1 MLIILL
7 RCSPAH
13 FSLPEVWGFRS
24 QQAQL
29 GYRGHVN
36 DRERAPLASEAG
48 DSRGKEGEGLI
59 EREQLLIERTSLK
72 SDQGAREVG
81 QVLGWG
87 A

>member
-7 RCSPAH
+7 SSPAH
-13 FSLPEVWGFRS
+13 CPLPDVLGFRS
-24 QQAQL
+24 HQAQL
-29 GYRGHVN
+29 GYRGHLY